1 MLPPPLSS
9 SLALLPLLLAASS
22 SPPALSAVS
31 VLTDAS
37 LYTPAALAILRSP
50 PSTHALP
57 NYDSTCLNLHS
68 EAAAPMIHR
77 LDVPS
82 LPAPVLS
89 AIYAAA
95 IISYSRWEIPQ
106 PSTSLASLVEYEF
119 GPLSLLH
126 PSAVVTFAH
135 DTDTAYHV
143 CSLLVLSAALRRFAR
158 GTHFLRFRSLTT
170 LIADAHFFRR
180 WLFGSWRGYCRRGS
194 SIWRVLH
201 PLADGHFLQ
210 LSFDRLRRLLSV
222 HSLASPGHFLQ
233 LSFDRLRR
241 SILCPTRPGLASV
254 MYSVTL
260 LQRGFS
266 SFAALRHR
274 RRLLLRLGF
283 SSFTALSLRRR
294 FFTSVAIAFP
304 ALLPVLPFRRD
315 LCRLVFKGVK
325 TYDARPASRAYARLD
340 TGGCV
345 LVVCRTMRFPA
356 LLGSCSRW
364 SSFRAA
370 WARFGRS
377 LVPAADGQAA
387 QRVFQGL
394 FVRPRPVPDD
404 IRVFGIS
411 SLAPLSGAFCG
422 DPVSSVPM
430 HGCFHEL
437 RYTFMRL
444 HRSLVAAR
452 AARGVTPRQL
462 LSRRPVSVPLEV
474 PRLASRL
481 APPPAALLVLPVQPL
496 PLSTIGEEGGG
507 VLSVPDLRS
516 TPFCSDYSRHSPLA
530 ARIIQ
535 DSYCSCLSAA
545 RIIQDSYRSRFRSDA
560 VITIAHDTTPLPATV
575 VTTSQDPDSGDD
587 EDMPSLVDARSP
599 CTTDD
604 EDDDLQPPSPA
615 FLTAILLVQRSYR
628 SHYTP

>member
-1 MLPPPLSS
+1 
-9 SLALLPLLLAASS
+9 
-22 SPPALSAVS
+22 
-31 VLTDAS
+31 
-37 LYTPAALAILRSP
+37 
-50 PSTHALP
+50 
-57 NYDSTCLNLHS
+57 
-68 EAAAPMIHR
+68 MIHR

-82 LPAPVLS
+82 LPVPVLS

-201 PLADGHFLQ
+201 PLAD
-210 LSFDRLRRLLSV
+210 
-222 HSLASPGHFLQ
+222 GHFLQ

-377 LVPAADGQAA
+377 LVPAADGRAA

-411 SLAPLSGAFCG
+411 SLAPFSGAFCG

-516 TPFCSDYSRHSPLA
+516 TPFCSDYSRHS
-530 ARIIQ
+530 
-535 DSYCSCLSAA
+535 LSAA

-587 EDMPSLVDARSP
+587 EDMPPLVDARSP